1 MDGSRFDTAAK
12 ALANGTSRRSVLKGI
27 VFGAAAIAT
36 GRITSVE
43 AAICTAPGPRA
54 FCNADSECCGDAVC
68 LGGGCTCT
76 GNFKQCGSRCIP
88 KTQTCTVCGSSGP
101 VQRCN
106 GVCQDTTSNNMNCGR
121 CGNTCAFRHSCSNG
135 HCCPNGKIWC
145 DGMCKQINQCV

>member
-68 LGGGCTCT
+68 LGGGCTCS
-76 GNFKQCGSRCIP
+76 GDFKQCGSRCIP
-88 KTQTCTVCGSSGP
+88 KTQICLICGSGP
-101 VQRCN
+101 IRNCS
-106 GVCQDTTSNNMNCGR
+106 GVCIDTRINNANCGA
-121 CGNTCAFRHSCSNG
+121 CGRSCGTKQSCSNG
-135 HCCPNGKIWC
+135 HCCAQGTIWC
-145 DGMCKQINQCV
+145 DGVCKPLNQCV